1 MGHGRAYLADLP
13 RVGCM
18 CALLGAGLVTCMHCK
33 GSLGA
38 ARCMKPAVSQQEHRR
53 RDVAHSAT
61 RPAFPGTRQAL
72 RQTTSLHIWR
82 RPGRTLLLQPIT
94 AALMLSFIVVKAL
107 VACILIVSSAG
118 ECLTAVHPAFPALAQ
133 QALPHLAPAWSHT

>member
-13 RVGCM
+13 RVWCM
-18 CALLGAGLVTCMHCK
+18 CALPGTGLVTCMHRK

-38 ARCMKPAVSQQEHRR
+38 ARYMKTVVSQQEHRR

-61 RPAFPGTRQAL
+61 RPALPGTRLAL
-72 RQTTSLHIWR
+72 LQLTSLHIWR

-94 AALMLSFIVVKAL
+94 AAPMLCLNVGEGT
-107 VACILIVSSAG
+107 SSLHIDC
-118 ECLTAVHPAFPALAQ
+118 EL
-133 QALPHLAPAWSHT
+133 SR